1 MMHMINEQN
10 KIDPQKVT
18 KPIQLLAA
26 WLVGLIVVNA
36 AFLAAAVYI
45 GVSDWTSGALV
56 IASIINVPLFL
67 MAIFLLQTKFR
78 PELQEDSYYSK
89 YLDGKSNKLISMPT
103 NIEKESDIIK
113 RLDLLQASISNVLDS
128 QIKDGINIPSA
139 WGGWKVSVNDFH
151 ENLSVIKRA
160 LRHAGIYVSDYFG
173 STSIDPKPPR
183 EFLIGLRSTMDTG
196 SCIYLLRQVA
206 GLGFSGYYYF
216 DEPRE
221 IDPDDVYLGAYGA
234 PNELV
239 PIDDDLLEL
248 LKKENLS
255 IAEFRTYESKFL

>member
-1 MMHMINEQN
+1 MDIR
-10 KIDPQKVT
+10 
-18 KPIQLLAA
+18 
-26 WLVGLIVVNA
+26 
-36 AFLAAAVYI
+36 
-45 GVSDWTSGALV
+45 ALV

-139 WGGWKVSVNDFH
+139 WGGWKVSVNEFH
-151 ENLSVIKRA
+151 ENLSVIKRT
-160 LRHAGIYVSDYFG
+160 LRHAGIYVSDCFV

-183 EFLIGLRSTMDTG
+183 EFLISLRSTMDTG

-206 GLGFSGYYYF
+206 GLGFS
-216 DEPRE
+216 
-221 IDPDDVYLGAYGA
+221 A
-234 PNELV
+234 
-239 PIDDDLLEL
+239 
-248 LKKENLS
+248 
-255 IAEFRTYESKFL
+255 